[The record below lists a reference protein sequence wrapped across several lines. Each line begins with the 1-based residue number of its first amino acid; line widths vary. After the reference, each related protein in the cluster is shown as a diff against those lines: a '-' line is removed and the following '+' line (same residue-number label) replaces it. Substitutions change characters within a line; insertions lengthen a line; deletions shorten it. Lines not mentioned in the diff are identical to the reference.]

1 LTGPRTP
8 NYAKAGANG
17 MGSVESN
24 VSLTRIL
31 HQWTEGDTS
40 ALEQLAAM
48 VYEELHR
55 IATRSMAQEREGHLL
70 QPSALVN
77 ELFVRLMARENVGC
91 SNRVHFFAR
100 AARMMRN
107 ILTDFARSQ
116 KSQKRGCG
124 DNAQVKV
131 SAIEH
136 NIALAYEPVDFVD
149 LNAALDEL
157 EALSPRQASVVE
169 LRYFGGL
176 DIPEVATALGIS
188 EPTVVR
194 DWRVARAWL
203 FQRLQSE
210 KA

>member
-1 LTGPRTP
+1 
-8 NYAKAGANG
+8 

-31 HQWTEGDTS
+31 DQWTAGDTS
-40 ALEQLAAM
+40 ALEQLTAM

-55 IATRSMAQEREGHLL
+55 IATRTMAQERDGHLL

-77 ELFVRLMARENVGC
+77 ELFLRLMAGESVSC

-100 AARMMRN
+100 AARIMRN
-107 ILTDFARSQ
+107 VLTDFARSQ
-116 KSQKRGCG
+116 KAQKRGCG
-124 DNAQVKV
+124 HRTPVRISAIQDNAAV
-131 SAIEH
+131 SS
-136 NIALAYEPVDFVD
+136 EPMDFVD

-157 EALSPRQASVVE
+157 AALNPRHASVVE

-176 DIPEVATALGIS
+176 EIPEVATALGIS

-203 FQRLQSE
+203 YERLHSE
-210 KA
+210 NA